1 MQLTE
6 TAMQNYQLLF
16 ANHSSRL
23 DETDPEFLQLYA
35 NFTFAEALTHGQLE
49 MKTRLMVILAALVA
63 RHALSEYRVM
73 MNAALNVGVT
83 PVEIKE
89 IVYHSVPYAS
99 SAFVFDFIHATNDI
113 LAERG
118 FSPLQEGQS
127 TTDQQTRFEKGLA
140 VQKAIC
146 GDEVIDQLYQN
157 SPEDQ
162 QHIQRYLSANCF
174 GDFYTRG
181 GLDLQQRE
189 LMTFI
194 IIASLGGCEPQ
205 LKAHIAANA
214 NMGNDKKL
222 LLAALTQ
229 ILPYIGYPRTL
240 NAINCLNE
248 VLPEK

>member
-35 NFTFAEALTHGQLE
+35 NFTFGEALTHGQLE

-89 IVYHSVPYAS
+89 IVYHSVPYAG

-140 VQKAIC
+140 VQKAFAVMRLLTSFTKTHQKISSIFSAIFLPTASAISIPAAVWIC
-146 GDEVIDQLYQN
+146 SSG
-157 SPEDQ
+157 S
-162 QHIQRYLSANCF
+162 
-174 GDFYTRG
+174 
-181 GLDLQQRE
+181 
-189 LMTFI
+189 
-194 IIASLGGCEPQ
+194 
-205 LKAHIAANA
+205 
-214 NMGNDKKL
+214 
-222 LLAALTQ
+222 
-229 ILPYIGYPRTL
+229 
-240 NAINCLNE
+240 
-248 VLPEK
+248 